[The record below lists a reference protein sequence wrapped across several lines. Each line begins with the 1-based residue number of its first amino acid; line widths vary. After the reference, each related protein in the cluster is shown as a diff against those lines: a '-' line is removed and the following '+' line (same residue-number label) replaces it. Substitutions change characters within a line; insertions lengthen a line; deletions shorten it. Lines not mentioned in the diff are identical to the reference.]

1 MPRDFPLG
9 QVTGATAA
17 SPATADSCEAANMP
31 GFWEIGVKGRWM
43 NHGPWTNLV
52 LVEILWLLPHRECFS
67 EQTANLYHKLRDT
80 VVLFCCFFFRRREVF
95 GFGRSTLAKLQEHP
109 HCTQM
114 SEGNELSRASL
125 LDFSNHHLTLEMP
138 ALSRIIQEM
147 EHPSTSQEPK
157 WMAVS

>member
-80 VVLFCCFFFRRREVF
+80 VVLFCCFFSEKRGVWIWKEYTCETSRTPSLHTNVRRKWIV
-95 GFGRSTLAKLQEHP
+95 S
-109 HCTQM
+109 
-114 SEGNELSRASL
+114 SSL